1 MMDERTYKKEIVRM
15 WDSIRDDEYKGT
27 ETCSGVT
34 YCDECPLYNIGCGE
48 SSKAFE
54 MIEAVEKWSSAN
66 PPTKKYKVSKTEYDI
81 LKSVSE
87 YKDVLSITP
96 NLLQFCHIRV
106 LRNMLKKGYFEGAN
120 DYTNIDD
127 YINLC
132 EVVGDE

>member
-15 WDSIRDDEYKGT
+15 WDNIRDDCCKGIESCT
-27 ETCSGVT
+27 GVK
-34 YCDECPLYNIGCGE
+34 YCEKCPLLEIGCGE
-48 SSKAFE
+48 SFNAFE
-54 MIEAVEKWSSAN
+54 MIKAIEKWSSEN

-81 LKSVSE
+81 LMSVSE
-87 YKDVLSITP
+87 YKDVLSLTP
-96 NLLQFCHIRV
+96 NLLQFCHISV

-132 EVVGDE
+132 EIVDDE

>member
-15 WDSIRDDEYKGT
+15 WDSIRDDEYKGI
-27 ETCSGVT
+27 ESCSGVNS
-34 YCDECPLYNIGCGE
+34 CNECPLNIGCGE

-54 MIEAVEKWSSAN
+54 MIKAIEKWSSEN

-81 LKSVSE
+81 LMSVSE
-87 YKDVLSITP
+87 YKNFLSLTP

-106 LRNMLKKGYFEGAN
+106 LMNMLKKGYFEGA
-120 DYTNIDD
+120 DSYTNIDD

-132 EVVGDE
+132 EVVDDE